1 MKKYFIIFFLF
12 LFLIPAAALA
22 FDYNPNNIISDF
34 ELKDKNAMSLSAI
47 QSFLEAHDSVLA
59 DLTFDVNGATQTA
72 AQIIYNSAQEH
83 IISPKFILTKL
94 DQEQCLIRSC
104 SYLSDPKRLQKA
116 LDWACGFGVCTGC
129 DLNSPQVLKYKGFA
143 KQVDAVAGVQNDYIL
158 KVNLS
163 YIFGTGDTF
172 TTKDGYQITPENQ
185 ATANLYTYTPY
196 RGGPEGIGGNYLFAK
211 LWEQYWG
218 NQNYPDGTV
227 LRDDDGGYWLLDGG
241 VRRRYGTQTAFLS
254 FHNPEDAVPVGD
266 TVLTSYTEGAAIQFP
281 NYSLVR
287 DENGDIYLLVD
298 DRKRKIEDAET
309 FRKLGF
315 NPEEVE
321 NVSSAQIAF
330 YRNAVPITS
339 SAIYPQGALF
349 QEEGGG
355 QIYWV
360 QNGFKYKVATE
371 VLAINYG
378 GLTPMPAPAAELA
391 NYFDGGN
398 QKVKDGKL
406 LKSPDGL
413 IYFVSKGALRLIPT
427 PSDFVSLFGDNKWDT
442 IKQVS
447 QDVINLHAIGEPLKA
462 SAYERNSGQA
472 AANNPAPTPPTP
484 IVYKTLWVASEV
496 PPVFLTTKS
505 YSVKLTFKNKG
516 SDSWPAGGVYA
527 KLESFGSTAKLPDAI
542 PVGINAIF
550 NFSLQLTT
558 AGKQTLVFK
567 VYTKDG
573 QYIAGSMYQTEV
585 SVIAPVYQAEIV
597 KSNLPVAVKNK
608 WSRVNITITL
618 KNTGR
623 EVWTRRK
630 TGLKLLTGTN
640 GISPFYDSSDW
651 VSKDVAAV
659 ALQPAQT
666 QIKPGESAVFQF
678 TLKTKGLAKGVYPF
692 RLSLWMSDKNELIYL
707 NNNDF
712 YTGEIRVD
720 E

>member
-1 MKKYFIIFFLF
+1 M
-12 LFLIPAAALA
+12 
-22 FDYNPNNIISDF
+22 
-34 ELKDKNAMSLSAI
+34 
-47 QSFLEAHDSVLA
+47 
-59 DLTFDVNGATQTA
+59 
-72 AQIIYNSAQEH
+72 
-83 IISPKFILTKL
+83 
-94 DQEQCLIRSC
+94 
-104 SYLSDPKRLQKA
+104 
-116 LDWACGFGVCTGC
+116 
-129 DLNSPQVLKYKGFA
+129 
-143 KQVDAVAGVQNDYIL
+143 
-158 KVNLS
+158 
-163 YIFGTGDTF
+163 
-172 TTKDGYQITPENQ
+172 
-185 ATANLYTYTPY
+185 
-196 RGGPEGIGGNYLFAK
+196 
-211 LWEQYWG
+211 
-218 NQNYPDGTV
+218 
-227 LRDDDGGYWLLDGG
+227 
-241 VRRRYGTQTAFLS
+241 
-254 FHNPEDAVPVGD
+254 
-266 TVLTSYTEGAAIQFP
+266 
-281 NYSLVR
+281 
-287 DENGDIYLLVD
+287 
-298 DRKRKIEDAET
+298 
-309 FRKLGF
+309 
-315 NPEEVE
+315 
-321 NVSSAQIAF
+321 
-330 YRNAVPITS
+330 
-339 SAIYPQGALF
+339 
-349 QEEGGG
+349 
-355 QIYWV
+355 
-360 QNGFKYKVATE
+360 
-371 VLAINYG
+371 
-378 GLTPMPAPAAELA
+378 
-391 NYFDGGN
+391 
-398 QKVKDGKL
+398 
-406 LKSPDGL
+406 
-413 IYFVSKGALRLIPT
+413 
-427 PSDFVSLFGDNKWDT
+427 
-442 IKQVS
+442 
-447 QDVINLHAIGEPLKA
+447 INLHAIGEPLKA